1 MFADDVA
8 VVVVVQTSNLALLL
22 LTVVLLLRIAN
33 ECELDGRHKIN
44 ENTVTLT
51 PFSSGNVQTAFLTF
65 NLICFSMKN
74 QLKATVTTQLTH
86 GTTHGA
92 TTVQIHVCMS
102 RKKNKTGDQ
111 RNQLALSFSQ
121 NSTKTLSPPERNCLA
136 R

>member
-22 LTVVLLLRIAN
+22 LTVVLLLRISN
-33 ECELDGRHKIN
+33 ECELDGRQKN

-74 QLKATVTTQLTH
+74 QPKATVTTQLTH

-92 TTVQIHVCMS
+92 TTVQILVCMS